1 MIKLRTITMKNFL
14 SVGNITQAVNLDE
27 DGLSLILGE
36 NIDQGGGGSRNG
48 VGKTTLVQAI
58 CFALYGQ
65 PLTKIKKDNL
75 INKTNQKNMAVSLDF
90 EIGGR
95 KYRIE
100 RGRKPNFI
108 RYMVD
113 DGLVNAPDT
122 DESHGE
128 SKWTQNEIEKVIGM
142 SHTLFKHIV
151 ALHTK
156 TTPFLALPDK
166 DQRDIIEELLGIN
179 QLSNKASQLKDIIKQ
194 IKDEVKS
201 EEIRIKAVIDSN
213 EKIQKTIN
221 ELQFK
226 NKHWEKSHE
235 QNINKLQDA
244 ISQLTLIDI
253 EQEIA
258 NHRLLADWHVLNNE
272 VTRASRD
279 ASLIEKSANA
289 IESNVERIQ
298 SQIKSAEDHNC
309 PTCGQDLH
317 DEKHDEI
324 LSGLRERES
333 KYLEERTSLQDELSK
348 IAVDLEATIAALTSL
363 GDQPSVTY
371 NSLEEALNHLHTL
384 DTLRK
389 DLEREEKLD
398 SPFIDQIA
406 TLSTSGLQ
414 EISYEYLN
422 ELSRLKDHQD
432 FLVKLLTDKNSFI
445 RKKIIDQNINYLNHR
460 LNSYLTKLQLPH
472 EVAFQSDLGVEIT
485 NLGKDYDFE
494 QLSNGESNRLVL
506 ALAWSF
512 RDVWETMNR
521 PLNLMII
528 DELVDSGMD
537 SQGMDS
543 ALELL
548 KKSARERNKNIF
560 LISHKDELTSRV
572 AKILLVQ
579 KENGFTT
586 FVSDTEQND

>member
-1 MIKLRTITMKNFL
+1 MKNFL
-14 SVGNITQAVNLDE
+14 SVGNTTQAVALDE
-27 DGLSLILGE
+27 HGLSLILGE
-36 NIDQGGGGSRNG
+36 NVDQGGGGSRNG

-58 CFALYGQ
+58 CFALFGQ

-90 EIGGR
+90 EVSGR
-95 KYRIE
+95 RYRIE

-108 RYMVD
+108 RYMVN

-128 SKWTQNEIEKVIGM
+128 SKWTQNEIERVIGM

-179 QLSNKASQLKDIIKQ
+179 QLSSKASQLKELIKQ
-194 IKDEVKS
+194 IKDEIKG

-221 ELQFK
+221 ELHFK
-226 NKHWEKSHE
+226 SKQWDKSH
-235 QNINKLQDA
+235 QLNIDKLQKA
-244 ISQLTLIDI
+244 IDQLNEIDI
-253 EQEIA
+253 EQEITS
-258 NHRLLADWHVLNNE
+258 HRSLSDWNILNNE
-272 VTRASRD
+272 VVRASRD
-279 ASLIEKSANA
+279 ASLLEKNLNSL
-289 IESNVERIQ
+289 ESNIERIQ
-298 SQIKSAEDHNC
+298 SQIKSTEEHNC
-309 PTCGQDLH
+309 PTCGNELH
-317 DEKHDEI
+317 DEKHEEI
-324 LSGLRERES
+324 MLGLKTRES
-333 KYLEERTSLQDELSK
+333 TYLGERTALQEELGS
-348 IAVDLEATIAALTSL
+348 IAIDLERTIDALQ
-363 GDQPSVTY
+363 GMGQQPIVSYDTI
-371 NSLEEALNHLHTL
+371 EQALNHRHTL
-384 DTLRK
+384 DKLNN
-389 DLEREEKLD
+389 DLQRETQQD
-398 SPFIDQIA
+398 SPYIDQIA

-422 ELSRLKDHQD
+422 ELARLKDHQD

-445 RKKIIDQNINYLNHR
+445 RKKIIDQNISYLNHR
-460 LNSYLTKLQLPH
+460 LNSYLSKLQLPH

-494 QLSNGESNRLVL
+494 QLSNGEANRLVL
-506 ALAWSF
+506 ALAWAF
-512 RDVWETMNR
+512 RDVWETMNN

-548 KKSARERNKNIF
+548 KKSARERGKNIF

-572 AKILLVQ
+572 ARILLVQ

-586 FVSDTEQND
+586 FVTDTDQND